1 MANYYLTISP
11 VDTLSTSTYSIYFDE
26 IQSSNLL
33 FSGVPQSTLVAGF
46 LVYFT
51 GSAANATSVYVKN
64 EDPDCCCAVQSY
76 IFPTPSPTAA
86 PTTAA
91 PTTAAPTT
99 AAPTTTAPTTAAPT
113 TAAPTTAAPTT
124 ITPTTAAPTTA
135 APTTPSPTALEC
147 SSKEYRIDNTSYGTD
162 VYWGGEDCNGN
173 PIGGTVTG
181 YAIANTPCVKDGTF
195 TYSGTPS
202 ITVLTIC

>member
-99 AAPTTTAPTTAAPT
+99 AAPTT
-113 TAAPTTAAPTT
+113 
-124 ITPTTAAPTTA
+124 
-135 APTTPSPTALEC
+135 PSPTALEC

-181 YAIANTPCVKDGTF
+181 YASKYTLC
-195 TYSGTPS
+195 
-202 ITVLTIC
+202 

>member
-1 MANYYLTISP
+1 MANYYVTISP
-11 VDTLSTSTYSIYFDE
+11 INTLSTSTYSIYYDSITF
-26 IQSSNLL
+26 SNLIA
-33 FSGVPQSTLVAGF
+33 SGVPQSTLAAGL

-76 IFPTPSPTAA
+76 IFPTPSPTTAA

-99 AAPTTTAPTTAAPT
+99 AAPTTAAPTTAAPT

-124 ITPTTAAPTTA
+124 AQPTAAPTLDGGGGGGGSMGYSCVNSTCTLVLGGTYA
-135 APTTPSPTALEC
+135 TLLEC
-147 SSKEYRIDNTSYGTD
+147 QGNCG
-162 VYWGGEDCNGN
+162 VGGPPPQN
-173 PIGGTVTG
+173 
-181 YAIANTPCVKDGTF
+181 
-195 TYSGTPS
+195 
-202 ITVLTIC
+202 